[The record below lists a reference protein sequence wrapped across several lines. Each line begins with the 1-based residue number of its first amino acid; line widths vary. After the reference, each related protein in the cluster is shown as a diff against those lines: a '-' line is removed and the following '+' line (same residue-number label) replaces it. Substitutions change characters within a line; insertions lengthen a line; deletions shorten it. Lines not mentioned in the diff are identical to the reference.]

1 MDSFVSPVQD
11 PKPIRNAQ
19 KPNNTPFRP
28 APYKRRRSDSSS
40 KEIVENHISI
50 TIPDKIISCLLNL
63 HKAGIL
69 LRLNPPTI
77 CTAIAYYHRCNHKS
91 GERHLLLPQ
100 KYSENTIAATCLFLA
115 AKVAETPR
123 RLREVLTTVHRI
135 WDPSKQFLD
144 LNSEYFRLKEELVGC
159 EQLVLRTICFE
170 TTYDDRHKL
179 VLHYIH
185 WLNIK
190 TQHPKIAQVAYSLM
204 TDSTYSPFLC
214 HECPKRALAAACIM
228 VAVDIV
234 GKDCSCVMPKGV
246 MPWYAAFGARP
257 LDVMAGYHHLMQLLE
272 QVWRKRDL
280 TKEGKLPIMEERPEN
295 QESQNNQA
303 SQDSHNFEDQESQ
316 DDLKKSKVQE
326 SKKRKITK

>member
-1 MDSFVSPVQD
+1 MDKRSKEASPS
-11 PKPIRNAQ
+11 PSKHR
-19 KPNNTPFRP
+19 KRHSSSSSSTPFRP
-28 APYKRRRSDSSS
+28 SPYKRRRSDSVS
-40 KEIVENHISI
+40 KETVENNAPIVV
-50 TIPDKIISCLLNL
+50 PEKIINCLLNL
-63 HKAGIL
+63 HKAGVL

-77 CTAIAYYHRCNHKS
+77 CTAIAYYHRCQQKDD
-91 GERHLLLPQ
+91 EQPLLLPE
-100 KYSENTIAATCLFLA
+100 KYNEITIAATCLFLA
-115 AKVAETPR
+115 AKVAETTR

-135 WDPSKQFLD
+135 WNPNIQFLD

-159 EQLVLRTICFE
+159 EQLVLRTICFD

-190 TQHPKIAQVAYSLM
+190 SNHPKIAQVAYSLM

-228 VAVDIV
+228 IAVDIV
-234 GKDCSCVMPKGV
+234 GKDCAAVMPKGL

-272 QVWRKRDL
+272 QVWKKKKKDKDENE
-280 TKEGKLPIMEERPEN
+280 KEGEKE
-295 QESQNNQA
+295 
-303 SQDSHNFEDQESQ
+303 DKDQEVAPASSAG
-316 DDLKKSKVQE
+316 DTTV
-326 SKKRKITK
+326 TKNSIK